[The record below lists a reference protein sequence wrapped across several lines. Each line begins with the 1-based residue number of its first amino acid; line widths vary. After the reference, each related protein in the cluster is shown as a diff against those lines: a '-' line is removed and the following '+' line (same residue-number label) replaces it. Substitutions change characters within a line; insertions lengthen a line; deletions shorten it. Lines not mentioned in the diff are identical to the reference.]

1 MASFFFASPVDV
13 DVKVE
18 GEEDRKQVEIKLDKE
33 KPVRCPVYYDGESVV
48 GQVRSK
54 LVTLLLAT

>member
-13 DVKVE
+13 DVKLD
-18 GEEDRKQVEIKLDKE
+18 GEDDRKQVEIKVDKE

-48 GQVRSK
+48 GQVRSTRMSSLK
-54 LVTLLLAT
+54 CS

>member
-13 DVKVE
+13 DVKLD
-18 GEEDRKQVEIKLDKE
+18 GEDDRKQVEVKVDKE

-48 GQVRSK
+48 GQVRSTRMSSLK
-54 LVTLLLAT
+54 CS

>member
-13 DVKVE
+13 DVKLD
-18 GEEDRKQVEIKLDKE
+18 GEDDRKQVEIKVDKE

-48 GQVRSK
+48 GQVRSIEYRF
-54 LVTLLLAT
+54 

>member
-13 DVKVE
+13 DVKLD
-18 GEEDRKQVEIKLDKE
+18 GEDDRKQVEVKVDKE

-48 GQVRSK
+48 GQVRSTR
-54 LVTLLLAT
+54 VEFEV